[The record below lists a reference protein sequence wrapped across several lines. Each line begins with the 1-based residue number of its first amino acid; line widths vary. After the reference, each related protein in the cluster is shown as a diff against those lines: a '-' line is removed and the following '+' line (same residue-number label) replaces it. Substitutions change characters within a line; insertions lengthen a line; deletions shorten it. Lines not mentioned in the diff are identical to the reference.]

1 MTNKRVI
8 FWLSM
13 TLALFVF
20 IFLIRSI
27 LLPFVLGIFIAYFL
41 SPAADH
47 LQKTGAGR
55 GLATFMVLGFFFV
68 SLVVLLVLV
77 VPVLVTQLSGLIVA
91 MPAYFHD
98 FQVKYEP
105 LLHKYLGLD
114 VSAGENLQSNIQ
126 STISDHSDT
135 VLKFAAGFLTGIF
148 QSGMAIINFFSL
160 ILITPVVAFYLMYD
174 WHRIIA
180 RVDNLLPRA
189 HISTIRE
196 QIRIIDRT
204 LSGFVR
210 GQLNVCLLLG
220 TFYAFGLSLAG
231 LKFGIIIGLGT
242 GLLVI
247 IPYVGM
253 FFGMATGMGV
263 AFFQFDGDTH
273 RMLMVLAVFVVGQVV
288 ESNFVTPKL
297 VGEKVGLHP
306 VWIIF
311 GMLSGAALFG
321 FVGVL
326 LAVPATAVI
335 GVLIRFA
342 IKNYLQ
348 SGYYQGEAPPLLK
361 P

>member
-1 MTNKRVI
+1 MTNKRFL
-8 FWLSM
+8 FWSGI
-13 TLALFVF
+13 TLALFIF
-20 IFLIRSI
+20 IFLIHSI
-27 LLPFVLGIFIAYFL
+27 LLPFVAGIFIAYFL
-41 SPAADH
+41 SPAADQ
-47 LQKTGAGR
+47 LQKTGASR
-55 GLATFMVLGFFFV
+55 GLATSMVLGFFFI
-68 SLVVLLVLV
+68 SLIVLLVIV
-77 VPVLVTQLSGLIVA
+77 VPILTAQLSGLISA
-91 MPAYFHD
+91 LPAYFHD
-98 FQVKYEP
+98 FQIKYEP
-105 LLHKYLGLD
+105 MIEQYLGI
-114 VSAGENLQSNIQ
+114 STSNTENLQSNIQ
-126 STISDHSDT
+126 STLNDHSDT
-135 VLKFAAGFLTGIF
+135 VLKFAAGFAAGIF

-160 ILITPVVAFYLMYD
+160 ILITPVVAFYLVYD

-189 HISTIRE
+189 HIHTIRE

-204 LSGFVR
+204 LSGFLR

-220 TFYAFGLSLAG
+220 TFYALGLSLVG

-247 IPYVGM
+247 IPYLGM
-253 FFGMATGMGV
+253 FFGMATGLGI
-263 AFFQFDGDTH
+263 AFFQFNDTH
-273 RMLMVLAVFVVGQVV
+273 RLLIVLAVFVVGQII
-288 ESNFVTPKL
+288 ESNFITPKL

-326 LAVPATAVI
+326 LAVPTTAVI

-348 SGYYQGEAPPLLK
+348 SGYYKGETQPFITN
-361 P
+361 